1 MNKFLLTAILFF
13 ITIIIIEII
22 ILFFR
27 PSTQTSINSVQKESI
42 SPTPSVVINK
52 IKYKPI
58 RTYSGRVISFGLAD
72 NGYLYDLTYTNM
84 ENLKGSL
91 YFNQEEANT
100 ATIQYVDNEEKII
113 EEKTGLDLETLKAQ
127 DRFDIIITDN
137 EDDTLNPSNNSQ
149 ELKVDNILFK
159 IYQ

>member
-1 MNKFLLTAILFF
+1 MNRILLSAILFF
-13 ITIIIIEII
+13 ITIIIIEIVF
-22 ILFFR
+22 LFFKQ
-27 PSTQTSINSVQKESI
+27 STQTNINSVQKQSI
-42 SPTPSVVINK
+42 SPTPSAVINK
-52 IKYKPI
+52 MQYKPI
-58 RTYSGRVISFGLAD
+58 RTYYGRVISFSLAN

-100 ATIQYVDNEEKII
+100 ATIQYIDKEEKII
-113 EEKTGLDLETLKAQ
+113 EEKTGLDLGTLKPQ

-137 EDDTLNPSNNSQ
+137 ENDTLNPGDNPQ
-149 ELKVDNILFK
+149 ELKVDTILFK